1 MTTRALG
8 RGGGGT
14 NRRWIPWVLGVVLVI
29 AVVGGVAYY
38 LLAGAGKTY
47 AVPLVNGEPVATAQA
62 QIKAQHLRST
72 LVYRNSNSVKANT
85 VINSNPA
92 EGNNVPANTL
102 VTLFVSKGQAPV
114 AVPNVVGQQ
123 QDQAAAT
130 LQSKGFKVDTKTDAT
145 SSSPAGQ
152 VISQNPSGGTAA
164 PGATIT
170 ITVSGGAV
178 SVPSVVGDSQATAS
192 QILTTAGF
200 QVSVQQGSGPAQYA
214 NGTVFSQQ
222 PPERH
227 RDEGLHGHHLRA
239 ERAVAERAADGHGH
253 AHRDP
258 DQPDRRQRDLKPQP
272 VKSSPTVPR
281 CSRTSPAARIACR
294 MNPPIHRDIS
304 GAYGH

>member
-1 MTTRALG
+1 M
-8 RGGGGT
+8 
-14 NRRWIPWVLGVVLVI
+14 I

-72 LVYRNSNSVKANT
+72 VVYRNSNSVKANT

-178 SVPSVVGDSQATAS
+178 SVPSVVGDSQADREP
-192 QILTTAGF
+192 
-200 QVSVQQGSGPAQYA
+200 GP
-214 NGTVFSQQ
+214 
-222 PPERH
+222 
-227 RDEGLHGHHLRA
+227 DHGRLPGQ
-239 ERAVAERAADGHGH
+239 RAAGVGPG
-253 AHRDP
+253 AV
-258 DQPDRRQRDLKPQP
+258 RQRHGLQ
-272 VKSSPTVPR
+272 
-281 CSRTSPAARIACR
+281 PAARPTAPRRRAPRSPSSCR
-294 MNPPIHRDIS
+294 TGSRRARRRRTRPRPP
-304 GAYGH
+304 

>member
-1 MTTRALG
+1 
-8 RGGGGT
+8 
-14 NRRWIPWVLGVVLVI
+14 VVLVI

-85 VINSNPA
+85 VINSSPRRPA
-92 EGNNVPANTL
+92 YRRTL
-102 VTLFVSKGQAPV
+102 VTLFVSRAGV

-123 QDQAAAT
+123 QDQAAST

-178 SVPSVVGDSQATAS
+178 SVPSVVGDSQATAT
-192 QILTTAGF
+192 QILTNAGF
-200 QVSVQQGSGPAQYA
+200 QVSVQNGSGPANVA
-214 NGTVFSQQ
+214 NGTVFSQNPQ
-222 PPERH
+222 NGTATKGATVPSTCRTARQRCAVRH
-227 RDEGLHGHHLRA
+227 RL
-239 ERAVAERAADGHGH
+239 

-258 DQPDRRQRDLKPQP
+258 SDACQRHRDLKPLKPDGRRQVQRGP
-272 VKSSPTVPR
+272 GKRRTTGPPRRRVRGPSGRGCGREVPE
-281 CSRTSPAARIACR
+281 P
-294 MNPPIHRDIS
+294 
-304 GAYGH
+304 GAYMRAPEGV

>member
-1 MTTRALG
+1 
-8 RGGGGT
+8 
-14 NRRWIPWVLGVVLVI
+14 VVLVI

-47 AVPLVNGEPVATAQA
+47 AVPLVNGEPVAKAQA
-62 QIKAQHLRST
+62 QIQAQHLRST
-72 LVYRNSNSVKANT
+72 LVYQNSNSVKANT

-178 SVPSVVGDSQATAS
+178 SVPPVVGDSQATAS
-192 QILTTAGF
+192 QVLTTAGF

-222 PPERH
+222 PAN
-227 RDEGLHGHHLRA
+227 GT
-239 ERAVAERAADGHGH
+239 AAKGSTVTIFVQNG
-253 AHRDP
+253 
-258 DQPDRRQRDLKPQP
+258 Q
-272 VKSSPTVPR
+272 SP
-281 CSRTSPAARIACR
+281 SA
-294 MNPPIHRDIS
+294 PPTDTTTPTGTPTGTPTNGTGILNLS
-304 GAYGH
+304 Q

>member
-1 MTTRALG
+1 
-8 RGGGGT
+8 
-14 NRRWIPWVLGVVLVI
+14 
-29 AVVGGVAYY
+29 VAYY

-72 LVYRNSNSVKANT
+72 LVYRNSDTVKANT
-85 VINSNPA
+85 VINSSPA

-102 VTLFVSKGQAPV
+102 VTLFVSKGQAPI

-123 QDQAAAT
+123 QDQA
-130 LQSKGFKVDTKTDAT
+130 LPPC
-145 SSSPAGQ
+145 SPRASRSIQDRRHLVFPGRQ

-178 SVPSVVGDSQATAS
+178 SVPSVVGDSQTTAT
-192 QILTTAGF
+192 QVLTTAGF
-200 QVSVQQGSGPAQYA
+200 QVSVQQGRPGAVRQRHGLPARTRQ
-214 NGTVFSQQ
+214 
-222 PPERH
+222 RH
-227 RDEGLHGHHLRA
+227 RDEGLHRHHLRA

-258 DQPDRRQRDLKPQP
+258 EHAD
-272 VKSSPTVPR
+272 PR
-281 CSRTSPAARIACR
+281 PAG
-294 MNPPIHRDIS
+294 S
-304 GAYGH
+304 